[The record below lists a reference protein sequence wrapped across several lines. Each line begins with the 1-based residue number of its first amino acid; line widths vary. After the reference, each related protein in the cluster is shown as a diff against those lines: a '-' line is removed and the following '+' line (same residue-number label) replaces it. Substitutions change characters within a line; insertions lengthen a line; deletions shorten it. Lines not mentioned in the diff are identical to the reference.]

1 MRIKKSIPSLLCAL
15 AAALPAIAYSAASES
30 AKPPVASAP
39 ATTAQSAATPA
50 AAAAAPVAPPA
61 AAEAQ
66 PKESLDTADA
76 APTATPIA
84 QPSAPA
90 PAAAEAGSAAT
101 DSMVAAAV
109 ASVDSAALASSEPLV
124 LRNASIARLD
134 LSGTFQLKALYHDM
148 TSARD
153 ANKRLSLQLRR
164 FKLGL
169 EAGLDPHSGFR
180 GEFLVDGNG
189 KSFGVE
195 NTYLFYTVNEF
206 VGFKGGKLNRP
217 FSQEALQSSRSLYT
231 IERGELY
238 HDFLA
243 NTTGYAYQDLGVVA
257 YGGFNEDGA
266 SLTYELG
273 VFNGKQNSDTAGN
286 YGGQHHEGLDKGF
299 KAKDVVFRLAAA
311 PIKPL
316 KLEAAVSTKAAED
329 KTDPNSFKYAVN
341 TAYEVG
347 ASLTVNQLRLLGE
360 VAWGDNHMKQ
370 DARIIEGG
378 VNFFAF
384 YATGVWH
391 QDYTRGR
398 ASEMVLK
405 LEGLDP
411 DFEPAQGEGTPN
423 DGLLRYTV
431 GANYFFTRNVS
442 AMANYGILQPI
453 TKVAGKDALTQD
465 VDLLWRMSF

>member
-1 MRIKKSIPSLLCAL
+1 
-15 AAALPAIAYSAASES
+15 
-30 AKPPVASAP
+30 
-39 ATTAQSAATPA
+39 
-50 AAAAAPVAPPA
+50 
-61 AAEAQ
+61 
-66 PKESLDTADA
+66 
-76 APTATPIA
+76 
-84 QPSAPA
+84 
-90 PAAAEAGSAAT
+90 
-101 DSMVAAAV
+101 MVAAAV
-109 ASVDSAALASSEPLV
+109 ASVDSAALASPEPVV
-124 LRNASIARLD
+124 LRNSSLSHLD

-148 TSARD
+148 AAERD
-153 ANKRLSLQLRR
+153 ADKRLSLQLRR

-169 EAGLDPHSGFR
+169 EAGLEGNSGFR

-189 KSFGVE
+189 RSFSVE

-217 FSQEALQSSRSLYT
+217 FSQEALQSSKSLYT
-231 IERGELY
+231 IERGGLY

-266 SLTYELG
+266 SLSYELG
-273 VFNGKQNSDTAGN
+273 VFNGKQNTDPAGD
-286 YGGQHHEGLDKGF
+286 YSGQQNEGLDKGF
-299 KAKDVVFRLAAA
+299 KAKDVVFRLEAA
-311 PIKPL
+311 PFKPL
-316 KLEAAVSTKAAED
+316 KLEAAVSTKGAENVS
-329 KTDPNSFKYAVN
+329 DPRAFGYEVN
-341 TAYEVG
+341 TAYQVG
-347 ASLTVNQLRLLGE
+347 ANLTVKQLRLLGE

-370 DARIIEGG
+370 DAKIVNGG

-411 DFEPAQGEGTPN
+411 DFAPGSGEGAPN
-423 DGLLRYTV
+423 DGLIRYTAGV
-431 GANYFFTRNVS
+431 NYFFTRNVS
-442 AMANYGILQPI
+442 AMANYGLLQPI
-453 TKVAGKDALTQD
+453 TKVAGEDVLKHD

>member
-1 MRIKKSIPSLLCAL
+1 MRIPKSIPSLLCAL
-15 AAALPAIAYSAASES
+15 AAALPAIAHSAASE
-30 AKPPVASAP
+30 PVTP
-39 ATTAQSAATPA
+39 PA
-50 AAAAAPVAPPA
+50 AAAPAATAAPAAPAAAVQVQPNESMDTADTAPAAAPV
-61 AAEAQ
+61 
-66 PKESLDTADA
+66 
-76 APTATPIA
+76 A

-90 PAAAEAGSAAT
+90 SPASAGAGSAPT

-109 ASVDSAALASSEPLV
+109 ASVDSAALASPEPLV
-124 LRNASIARLD
+124 LRNSSIARLD
-134 LSGTFQLKALYHDM
+134 LSGTFQLKALYHNM
-148 TSARD
+148 SSGRD
-153 ANKRLSLQLRR
+153 ADKRLSLQLRR

-169 EAGLDPHSGFR
+169 EAGLDSHSGFR

-217 FSQEALQSSRSLYT
+217 FSQEALQSSKSLYT

-238 HDFLA
+238 HNFLA

-273 VFNGKQNSDTAGN
+273 VFNGKQNSDTAGD
-286 YGGQHHEGLDKGF
+286 YGGQHFEGLDKGF

-311 PIKPL
+311 PFKPL

-329 KTDPNSFKYAVN
+329 KSDPNSFKYAVN

-347 ASLTVNQLRLLGE
+347 GSLTVNQLRLLGE
-360 VAWGDNHMKQ
+360 ISWGDNHMER
-370 DARIIEGG
+370 DARIIEDG
-378 VNFFAF
+378 VDFFAF

-411 DFEPAQGEGTPN
+411 DFEPARGEGTPN
-423 DGLLRYTV
+423 DGLLRYTAGV
-431 GANYFFTRNVS
+431 NYFFTRNVS

-453 TKVAGKDALTQD
+453 TKVAGKDVLTHD

>member
-1 MRIKKSIPSLLCAL
+1 MRIPKSFPSLLCTL
-15 AAALPAIAYSAASES
+15 AVVLPAIAHSAEASVP
-30 AKPPVASAP
+30 ATPPAAVAPVAPVA
-39 ATTAQSAATPA
+39 PA
-50 AAAAAPVAPPA
+50 AAAEVQPQESVDTTDAAPAAPPVAPPA
-61 AAEAQ
+61 APPA
-66 PKESLDTADA
+66 
-76 APTATPIA
+76 
-84 QPSAPA
+84 APA
-90 PAAAEAGSAAT
+90 PEAGSAAT
-101 DSMVAAAV
+101 DSMVTAAV
-109 ASVDSAALASSEPLV
+109 ASVDSAALASPEPLV
-124 LRNASIARLD
+124 LRNASISRLD
-134 LSGTFQLKALYHDM
+134 LSGTFQLKALYHNF
-148 TSARD
+148 TSEYD

-164 FKLGL
+164 FKLSL
-169 EAGLDPHSGFR
+169 EAGLDSHSGFR

-206 VGFKGGKLNRP
+206 VGFKGGKMNRP
-217 FSQEALQSSRSLYT
+217 FSQEALQSSKSLYT

-273 VFNGKQNSDTAGN
+273 VFNGKQNNDAAGN
-286 YGGQHHEGLDKGF
+286 YGGQQYEGVDKGF

-311 PIKPL
+311 PFKPL
-316 KLEAAVSTKAAED
+316 KLEAAVSTKAAD
-329 KTDPNSFKYAVN
+329 DMSDSRDFKYAVN

-347 ASLTVNQLRLLGE
+347 GSLTVNQLRLLGE
-360 VAWGDNHMKQ
+360 VSWGDNHMKQ
-370 DARIIEGG
+370 DAKIVDGG

-411 DFEPAQGEGTPN
+411 DFAPGQGEGAPN
-423 DGLLRYTV
+423 DGLLRYTTGV
-431 GANYFFTRNVS
+431 NYFFTKNVS
-442 AMANYGILQPI
+442 AMANYGVLQPI
-453 TKVAGKDALTQD
+453 TKVAGKDGLTQD
-465 VDLLWRMSF
+465 FDLLWRMSF